1 MRDGRLAM
9 NGIYPQFV
17 RRVLT
22 LAVASVVMAGCAG
35 IGQQTNA
42 DAPKHCYVE
51 SGWLDS
57 TNGCAGSGYP
67 DCYLVCPGSRK
78 RL

>member
-1 MRDGRLAM
+1 M
-9 NGIYPQFV
+9 NGICPQFV
-17 RRVLT
+17 RWVLI
-22 LAVASVVMAGCAG
+22 LGAASVVMAGCGGIRKPESAG
-35 IGQQTNA
+35 
-42 DAPKHCYVE
+42 APERNCYLE
-51 SGWLDS
+51 SGWLDA

>member
-1 MRDGRLAM
+1 M
-9 NGIYPQFV
+9 NGICRQFV

-22 LAVASVVMAGCAG
+22 ICAASLVMAGCGGIRQLESAG
-35 IGQQTNA
+35 
-42 DAPKHCYVE
+42 APEHCYLE

-67 DCYLVCPGSRK
+67 DCYLVCPDSRK